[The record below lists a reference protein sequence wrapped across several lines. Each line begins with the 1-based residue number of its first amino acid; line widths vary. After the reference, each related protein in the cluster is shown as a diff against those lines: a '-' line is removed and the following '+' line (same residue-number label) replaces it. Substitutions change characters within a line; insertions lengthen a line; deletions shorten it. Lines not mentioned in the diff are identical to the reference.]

1 MDCCLSY
8 NNSSVL
14 QSLPPTVK
22 TVKSSSQG
30 FHRLLSTHKLPVPSF
45 NSTFHFSGDRRFGR
59 PISLSGRSN
68 RRALIAVASAEASH
82 CEFSSLNT
90 PLEPKSLAG
99 KFLSGVLQNDREYFH
114 VAVAKQLVQ
123 LAAHRDEAV
132 ARMNLTFGSSE
143 ACLHRRIA
151 ELKENECQAA
161 VEDVIYMLI
170 FYKFSD
176 IRVHLVPRLS
186 RCIYNGRLEIW
197 PARDW
202 ELESIHSF
210 EVLEMIREYLTT
222 VVGWKANSNVT
233 ENWATTAVRRI
244 HLCRV
249 YAASILYGYFLKSAT
264 LRHHLDLSLS
274 EVNYDLGISSGSDTH
289 LPLSE
294 LCSCGLKNI
303 AFGRTSSV
311 RSTSVGQESCS
322 QGKTRE
328 KLRCYVMGFDP
339 ETLQMCAKPKSKEA
353 ADLVEK
359 HICALFGDEKTG
371 LLETDEVISTSLSSL
386 KRMVLEAVAF
396 GSFLWDAEEYVDS
409 VYKLNEN

>member
-8 NNSSVL
+8 NKSSLL
-14 QSLPPTVK
+14 QSLPSTVK
-22 TVKSSSQG
+22 TVQSSSRG
-30 FHRLLSTHKLPVPSF
+30 RHRFLSSHKVPDTSC
-45 NSTFHFSGDRRFGR
+45 NSTFDFSGDRRFGLT
-59 PISLSGRSN
+59 ISFSGRSN
-68 RRALIAVASAEASH
+68 RRALIA
-82 CEFSSLNT
+82 
-90 PLEPKSLAG
+90 
-99 KFLSGVLQNDREYFH
+99 NDREYFH

-132 ARMNLTFGSSE
+132 DRMNLSLASSE

-151 ELKENECQAA
+151 ELKENECQTS

-176 IRVHLVPRLS
+176 IRVPLVPRLS
-186 RCIYNGRLEIW
+186 RCIYNGRLEIC
-197 PARDW
+197 PSRDW
-202 ELESIHSF
+202 QLESIHTF

-233 ENWATTAVRRI
+233 ENWAITAVHRF

-249 YAASILYGYFLKSAT
+249 YAASILYGYFLKSAS

-274 EVNYDLGISSGSDTH
+274 EINYDLVISSDTH

-294 LCSCGLKNI
+294 LCSCGLKNVS
-303 AFGRTSSV
+303 FGCINGV
-311 RSTSVGQESCS
+311 QSTSVGQESCS
-322 QGKTRE
+322 RGKTRE

-353 ADLVEK
+353 CESD
-359 HICALFGDEKTG
+359 
-371 LLETDEVISTSLSSL
+371 
-386 KRMVLEAVAF
+386 
-396 GSFLWDAEEYVDS
+396 
-409 VYKLNEN
+409 